1 MATSDLLAE
10 LSKDTFR
17 AAPDVEK
24 KVVDVVLKQLDDQVR
39 ARISLDSSETRLAR
53 PSRRWRAFLTSRA
66 FPLPSPTVPQ
76 SGDVSSLAIKC
87 LPAGERRERRA
98 PPAR

>member
-39 ARISLDSSETRLAR
+39 ARADLDPSET
-53 PSRRWRAFLTSRA
+53 
-66 FPLPSPTVPQ
+66 
-76 SGDVSSLAIKC
+76 SLAPRVVGA
-87 LPAGERRERRA
+87 LF
-98 PPAR
+98 

>member
-24 KVVDVVLKQLDDQVR
+24 KVVDVVLKQLDDQVC
-39 ARISLDSSETRLAR
+39 ARGSRSTRPRLDS
-53 PSRRWRAFLTSRA
+53 PVRRVVGALF
-66 FPLPSPTVPQ
+66 
-76 SGDVSSLAIKC
+76 
-87 LPAGERRERRA
+87 
-98 PPAR
+98 

>member
-24 KVVDVVLKQLDDQVR
+24 KVVEVVLKQLDDQVR
-39 ARISLDSSETRLAR
+39 ARADLDPSETRLAPR
-53 PSRRWRAFLTSRA
+53 VVGALF
-66 FPLPSPTVPQ
+66 
-76 SGDVSSLAIKC
+76 
-87 LPAGERRERRA
+87 
-98 PPAR
+98 

>member
-24 KVVDVVLKQLDDQVR
+24 KVVEVVLKQLDDQVR
-39 ARISLDSSETRLAR
+39 ARGSRSTRPRLDS
-53 PSRRWRAFLTSRA
+53 PVRRVVGALF
-66 FPLPSPTVPQ
+66 
-76 SGDVSSLAIKC
+76 
-87 LPAGERRERRA
+87 
-98 PPAR
+98 

>member
-39 ARISLDSSETRLAR
+39 ARGSRSTRPRHDS
-53 PSRRWRAFLTSRA
+53 PVRR
-66 FPLPSPTVPQ
+66 V
-76 SGDVSSLAIKC
+76 VSALF
-87 LPAGERRERRA
+87 
-98 PPAR
+98 

>member
-39 ARISLDSSETRLAR
+39 ARGSRSTRPRLDS
-53 PSRRWRAFLTSRA
+53 PVRRVVGALF
-66 FPLPSPTVPQ
+66 
-76 SGDVSSLAIKC
+76 
-87 LPAGERRERRA
+87 
-98 PPAR
+98 

>member
-39 ARISLDSSETRLAR
+39 ARGSRSTRPRLDS
-53 PSRRWRAFLTSRA
+53 PVRR
-66 FPLPSPTVPQ
+66 V
-76 SGDVSSLAIKC
+76 VSALF
-87 LPAGERRERRA
+87 
-98 PPAR
+98 